1 MDYQH
6 SINSRVNR
14 HWANYMKLS
23 DIRHQAT
30 RVCGPSK
37 ERDPRRIRVTSS
49 LFCWYTSVRHK
60 EGTRQTHRADGDNM
74 QGHESQDRTGKDW
87 TERGAPLN
95 RDLYM
100 HRLAPAQVWQNPA
113 LEKSCSGFCRSAIL
127 TDRGAL
133 SSQRKQGSL
142 QPLWTFILYSLN
154 STPAHVTDFP
164 NKAYK

>member
-1 MDYQH
+1 MDYQCI
-6 SINSRVNR
+6 INSRVNR

-23 DIRHQAT
+23 GIRHQAT

-49 LFCWYTSVRHK
+49 FCGYTSVRHK
-60 EGTRQTHRADGDNM
+60 EGARQIHRAGAGNM
-74 QGHESQDRTGKDW
+74 QGHKSQYRTGKDW
-87 TERGAPLN
+87 TEGGASLS

-142 QPLWTFILYSLN
+142 QPLWTFILHSLN
-154 STPAHVTDFP
+154 STPARVIDFP
-164 NKAYK
+164 NKAYR